1 MLRSATPHA
10 ARLRTARFFLRPA
23 AAVML
28 LLFASLGAPRA
39 PAEEPADTG
48 MPDAAAALAAWEAFA
63 ADPPAR
69 LDRTGPFLEYIR
81 NGGAVHIV
89 LNEGVLGFMHGDLDD
104 TRKAVLYAAF
114 LGANMAAQ
122 LERGEPG
129 SDNLAAM
136 TGTLAAYRALR
147 AADPTLEVPALEPFA
162 TAQTNGTLDAA
173 VHAAVTGEAA
183 P

>member
-1 MLRSATPHA
+1 
-10 ARLRTARFFLRPA
+10 
-23 AAVML
+23 
-28 LLFASLGAPRA
+28 
-39 PAEEPADTG
+39 
-48 MPDAAAALAAWEAFA
+48 MPDAAAALAAWQAFA

-136 TGTLAAYRALR
+136 TGTLAAYHALR
-147 AADPTLEVPALEPFA
+147 EADPTLEVPALEPFA
-162 TAQTNGTLDAA
+162 TAQANGTLDAA
-173 VHAAVTGEAA
+173 VHAAVTGTAA

>member
-1 MLRSATPHA
+1 MPRSPKTESARPRATRNLSHQ
-10 ARLRTARFFLRPA
+10 A
-23 AAVML
+23 AAVVL
-28 LLFASLGAPRA
+28 LLLTCFGAPRA
-39 PAEEPADTG
+39 PAEESGAAG
-48 MPDAAAALAAWEAFA
+48 VPDAATALAAWEAFA

-122 LERGEPG
+122 LERGELG

-147 AADPTLEVPALEPFA
+147 AADPALEVPALEPFA
-162 TAQTNGTLDAA
+162 TAQANGTLDAA

>member
-1 MLRSATPHA
+1 MTPMLRSTKTRSASA
-10 ARLRTARFFLRPA
+10 LRPHRA
-23 AAVML
+23 AIVL
-28 LLFASLGAPRA
+28 LLLASLGAVRA
-39 PAEEPADTG
+39 PAQEAG
-48 MPDAAAALAAWEAFA
+48 AAGVPDAAAALAAWEAFA

-89 LNEGVLGFMHGDLDD
+89 LNDDVLGFMYGDLDD

-129 SDNLAAM
+129 SDNVAGMA
-136 TGTLAAYRALR
+136 GTLAAYRALR
-147 AADPTLEVPALEPFA
+147 AADPTLEVAALEPFA
-162 TAQTNGTLDAA
+162 TAQANGTLDAA
-173 VHAAVTGEAA
+173 VHAAVTGTAA

>member
-1 MLRSATPHA
+1 MTAMPRFAK
-10 ARLRTARFFLRPA
+10 RLRHYGGAITLLLLVSL
-23 AAVML
+23 AAV
-28 LLFASLGAPRA
+28 RA
-39 PAEEPADTG
+39 PAQDAAEANA
-48 MPDAAAALAAWEAFA
+48 PDADAALAAWEAFA
-63 ADPPAR
+63 ADPPAH

-136 TGTLAAYRALR
+136 SGTLAAYRALR
-147 AADPTLEVPALEPFA
+147 AADPTLEVPALEPFV
-162 TAQTNGTLDAA
+162 TAQANGTLDAA
-173 VHAAVTGEAA
+173 VQAAVTGTA
-183 P
+183 PP